1 MIALTG
7 RGPPSICHNTPQ
19 TRKTCVYP
27 SFEHFRQIVCRLK
40 NTHTRTH
47 HSLSEQPV
55 HLSCERIEI
64 VGVNALCIA
73 STHVFGSAILILN
86 GRPQPYIM
94 PHYWLPPPGS
104 LCRRRLS
111 PHGPARALTTYSFSL
126 VDTNIIIISVPYA
139 SNDLAQLS
147 GLTLMGPLTL
157 NTFVPHPPPIWART

>member
-27 SFEHFRQIVCRLK
+27 SFEHFRQIVCL
-40 NTHTRTH
+40 THTT
-47 HSLSEQPV
+47 LCQ
-55 HLSCERIEI
+55 SCQSIYH
-64 VGVNALCIA
+64 VSVLKFLVSALFAQA

-111 PHGPARALTTYSFSL
+111 PHGPARALTTHSFSL

-157 NTFVPHPPPIWART
+157 NTFVPHPPHIWART